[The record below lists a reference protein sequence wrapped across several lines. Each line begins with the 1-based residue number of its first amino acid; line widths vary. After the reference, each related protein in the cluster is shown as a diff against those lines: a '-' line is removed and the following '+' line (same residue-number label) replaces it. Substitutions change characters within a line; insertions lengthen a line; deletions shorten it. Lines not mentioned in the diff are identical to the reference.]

1 MPRFG
6 VAVERRVGARGNWS
20 YGMGIGEACSI
31 GAALSWAGGVIVY
44 KRLGETLAPS
54 TLNLV
59 KNVLVLG
66 MILPTVPLV
75 HGFALPALSANAIGL
90 ALLSGVLG
98 IALAD
103 TLYFKALNTLG
114 AGRMGIVG
122 NFYSPFVI
130 MLSFA
135 FLGERLN
142 GLQLAGFALV
152 SGGVLI
158 VSASDPHKRL
168 SKAELR
174 RGALLGVTAV
184 LLMASAIVMIKR
196 VLEGAP
202 LFWIVLLRLVGG
214 VAGMLAMFA
223 WRREPLPIPGR
234 TATKLNWPLL
244 LLAAFLGQYVSMALW
259 MAGYKYTEAS
269 VAAVLN
275 ETASVFI
282 VLLAAMFL
290 HEGLDARRLAGV
302 TCTLSGVAC
311 MLAA

>member
-1 MPRFG
+1 
-6 VAVERRVGARGNWS
+6 
-20 YGMGIGEACSI
+20 MGIGEACSI

-44 KRLGETLAPS
+44 KRLGETLSPL
-54 TLNLV
+54 TLNLA

-66 MILPTVPLV
+66 MIAPTVLLV
-75 HGFALPALSANAIGL
+75 HGPQIPALPASAIALSL
-90 ALLSGVLG
+90 VSGVLG

-103 TLYFKALNTLG
+103 TLYFRALNTLG

-130 MLSFA
+130 VLSFVL
-135 FLGERLN
+135 LGERLN

-158 VSASDPHKRL
+158 VSSHDPHKRL
-168 SKAELR
+168 SRAELR
-174 RGALLGVTAV
+174 RGAMLGVTAV
-184 LLMASAIVMIKR
+184 LLMASAIVMVKR
-196 VLEGAP
+196 ILEVQP
-202 LFWIVLLRLVGG
+202 LLWIVLLRLIGG
-214 VAGMLAMFA
+214 VVGMLALFA

-234 TATKLNWPLL
+234 GIHLRWPLL
-244 LLAAFLGQYVSMALW
+244 VLAAFLGQYVSMVLW

-282 VLLAAMFL
+282 VLLAALFL
-290 HEGLDARRLAGV
+290 REGLDARRLAGV

>member
-1 MPRFG
+1 
-6 VAVERRVGARGNWS
+6 
-20 YGMGIGEACSI
+20 MGIGEACSI

-44 KRLGETLAPS
+44 KRLGESLAPE

-59 KNVLVLG
+59 KNVLVLA
-66 MILPTVPLV
+66 MIVPTIPLV
-75 HGFALPALSANAIGL
+75 HGLAIPSLSTSAILL
-90 ALLSGVLG
+90 ALASGVLG
-98 IALAD
+98 IAVAD

-130 MLSFA
+130 VLSFA

-158 VSASDPHKRL
+158 VSAHDPHRRL
-168 SKAELR
+168 TKAELR
-174 RGALLGVTAV
+174 RGALLGVAAV
-184 LLMASAIVMIKR
+184 LLMASAIVMVKR

-214 VAGMLAMFA
+214 VAGMLALFA

-234 TATKLNWPLL
+234 TATKLRWRLL
-244 LLAAFLGQYVSMALW
+244 VLAAFLGQYVSMTLW
-259 MAGYKYTEAS
+259 MAGYKYTNAS

-282 VLLAAMFL
+282 VLLAALFL

-302 TCTLSGVAC
+302 TCTLTGVAC

>member
-1 MPRFG
+1 
-6 VAVERRVGARGNWS
+6 
-20 YGMGIGEACSI
+20 MGIGEACSI

-44 KRLGETLAPS
+44 KRLGETLSPL
-54 TLNLV
+54 TLNLA

-66 MILPTVPLV
+66 MIAPTVLLV
-75 HGFALPALSANAIGL
+75 HGPQIPALPASAIALSL
-90 ALLSGVLG
+90 VSSVLG

-103 TLYFKALNTLG
+103 TLYFRALNTLG

-130 MLSFA
+130 VLSFVR
-135 FLGERLN
+135 LGERLN

-158 VSASDPHKRL
+158 VSSHDPHKRL
-168 SKAELR
+168 SRAELR
-174 RGALLGVTAV
+174 RGAMLGVTAV
-184 LLMASAIVMIKR
+184 LLMASAIVMVKR
-196 VLEGAP
+196 ILEVQP
-202 LFWIVLLRLVGG
+202 LLWIVLLRLIGG
-214 VAGMLAMFA
+214 VVGMLVLFA

-234 TATKLNWPLL
+234 GIHLRWPLL
-244 LLAAFLGQYVSMALW
+244 VLAAFLGQYVSMVLW

-282 VLLAAMFL
+282 VLLAALFL
-290 HEGLDARRLAGV
+290 REGLDARRLAGV

>member
-1 MPRFG
+1 
-6 VAVERRVGARGNWS
+6 
-20 YGMGIGEACSI
+20 MGIGEACSI
-31 GAALSWAGGVIVY
+31 GAALSWAAGVVIY
-44 KRLGETLAPS
+44 KRLGESLAPG

-59 KNVLVLG
+59 KNVLVLA
-66 MILPTVPLV
+66 MIVPTVPLV
-75 HGFALPALSANAIGL
+75 HGFAMPSLPANAILL

-98 IALAD
+98 IAVAD
-103 TLYFKALNTLG
+103 TLYFKALNALG
-114 AGRMGIVG
+114 AGRMGVVG

-130 MLSFA
+130 VLSFA
-135 FLGERLN
+135 FLGERLSA
-142 GLQLAGFALV
+142 LQLAGFALV

-158 VSASDPHKRL
+158 VSSHDPQRRL

-174 RGALLGVTAV
+174 HGALLGVAAV
-184 LLMASAIVMIKR
+184 LLMAMAIVMIKR

-214 VAGMLAMFA
+214 VAGMLALFA

-234 TATKLNWPLL
+234 TAAKIRWPLL

-282 VLLAAMFL
+282 VLLAALFL
-290 HEGLDARRLAGV
+290 HEGLDARRLLGV

>member
-1 MPRFG
+1 
-6 VAVERRVGARGNWS
+6 
-20 YGMGIGEACSI
+20 MGIGEACSI

-44 KRLGETLAPS
+44 KRLGESLPPT

-59 KNVLVLG
+59 KNVLVIA

-75 HGFALPALSANAIGL
+75 HGFAWPNLSANAIGL
-90 ALLSGVLG
+90 AIVSGVLG
-98 IALAD
+98 IAAAD

-114 AGRMGIVG
+114 AGRMGVVG

-130 MLSFA
+130 VLSFVL
-135 FLGERLN
+135 LGERLN
-142 GLQLAGFALV
+142 VLQMLGFVLV

-158 VSASDPHKRL
+158 VSSHDPQRKLPR
-168 SKAELR
+168 ELLR
-174 RGALLGVTAV
+174 KGALYGVAAV
-184 LLMASAIVMIKR
+184 FLMASAIVMIKR

-214 VAGMLAMFA
+214 VVGMLAIFA
-223 WRREPLPIPGR
+223 LRREAPALGSR
-234 TATKLNWPLL
+234 AKAKLNWPLL
-244 LLAAFLGQYVSMALW
+244 VLAAFLGQYVSMVLW

-282 VLLAAMFL
+282 VLLAALFL
-290 HEGLDARRLAGV
+290 HEGLDARRIAGV

-311 MLAA
+311 MLFA

>member
-1 MPRFG
+1 
-6 VAVERRVGARGNWS
+6 
-20 YGMGIGEACSI
+20 MGIGEACSI

-44 KRLGETLAPS
+44 KRLGETLSPL

-66 MILPTVPLV
+66 MIAPTVLLV
-75 HGFALPALSANAIGL
+75 HGPQIPALPASAIALSL
-90 ALLSGVLG
+90 VSGVLG

-103 TLYFKALNTLG
+103 TLYFRALNTLG

-130 MLSFA
+130 VLSFVL
-135 FLGERLN
+135 LGERLN

-158 VSASDPHKRL
+158 VSSHDPHKRL
-168 SKAELR
+168 SRAELR
-174 RGALLGVTAV
+174 RGAMLGVTAV
-184 LLMASAIVMIKR
+184 LLMASAIVMVKR
-196 VLEGAP
+196 ILEVQP
-202 LFWIVLLRLVGG
+202 LLWIVLLRLIGG
-214 VAGMLAMFA
+214 VVGMLVLFA

-234 TATKLNWPLL
+234 GIHLRWPLL
-244 LLAAFLGQYVSMALW
+244 VLAAFLGQYVSMVLW

-282 VLLAAMFL
+282 VLLAALFL
-290 HEGLDARRLAGV
+290 REGLDARRLAGV